1 MELRYTVLSDGT
13 MSSTEWLMRNPDL
26 ATQWAVKMAE
36 TYLKIK
42 GDKTQRVFLGGHRLW
57 REATRTQHPPA
68 RSPRHPFAR
77 NHRRRNVSH
86 RERRQSSRRPTPY
99 INGIPIRSDI
109 AVEKFPFLQEI
120 VFLFKYLGV
129 TV

>member
-42 GDKTQRVFLGGHRLW
+42 GDKTQMVFLEDQTAAPL
-57 REATRTQHPPA
+57 
-68 RSPRHPFAR
+68 
-77 NHRRRNVSH
+77 
-86 RERRQSSRRPTPY
+86 
-99 INGIPIRSDI
+99 
-109 AVEKFPFLQEI
+109 LQI
-120 VFLFKYLGV
+120 VA
-129 TV
+129 